1 MGARILSK
9 GVAAARHLE
18 SAPMRWTV
26 VVPGALLPSPIAAEV
41 LAAATAP
48 WLKAVLARAQAA
60 AAERIDGG
68 APHLRWLWRRFGGSG
83 EAITAPYALRALAPD
98 SDPSLQSWH
107 IDPVHFAFARDH
119 VLVAPL
125 DAPPTRDEADLLAS
139 HLRSALDEAGIAAT
153 LHLHADRWLLSLAAP
168 WSLQTTPLDA
178 ALGQSAL
185 ETLPG
190 GDDATVWRRLLTD
203 VQMRWHTEPANDA
216 REAAGRPT
224 VNGLWL
230 HGGGHWQ
237 ALPRQPYG
245 AVAGGDPVLRGWA
258 LASGVAPAARYDDGT
273 VPQAAADVLSI
284 RRDLL
289 QAAQFE
295 TWGQWIESLA
305 GLDQELHRLHEA
317 CLAAGGSELE
327 LVLGGRQ
334 QVRVVT
340 LRRGDSWRLW
350 RKTPVAPLLAE
361 AA

>member
-9 GVAAARHLE
+9 GLAAARLLE

-83 EAITAPYALRALAPD
+83 EAITAPYALRALAPE
-98 SDPSLQSWH
+98 SDPNLQSWH

-119 VLVAPL
+119 ALVAPL
-125 DAPPTRDEADLLAS
+125 DAPPTGAETDLLAS
-139 HLRSALDEAGIAAT
+139 HLRSALDEIGIAAT
-153 LHLHADRWLLSLAAP
+153 LHLHADRWLLSLAEQ

-185 ETLPG
+185 EHWPA
-190 GDDATVWRRLLTD
+190 GDDAAVWRRLLTE
-203 VQMRWHTEPANDA
+203 VQMRWHAEPTNDA
-216 REAAGRPT
+216 REAAGQAA

-230 HGGGHWQ
+230 HGGGRWQ
-237 ALPRQPYG
+237 PLPRQPYG
-245 AVAGGDPVLRGWA
+245 AVTGSDPVLRGWA
-258 LASGVAPAARYDDGT
+258 LASGVA
-273 VPQAAADVLSI
+273 AAALYEDSAVPPMPTDVLSI

-295 TWGQWIESLA
+295 AWGQWIEKLA
-305 GLDQELHRLHEA
+305 ALDQELHRLHDA
-317 CLAAGGSELE
+317 CLAAGGRELE
-327 LVLGGRQ
+327 LVLAGKQ
-334 QVRVVT
+334 QVRVVP

-350 RKTPVAPLLAE
+350 RNAPIAPLLAE